1 MNVHKSF
8 LAGTIDY
15 RVAERR
21 AYVNNLFNKKYYS
34 DVAGELCFFQKENKL
49 AQSWASLFPQSEINF
64 IFGLTYSF

>member
-1 MNVHKSF
+1 MLSHEFNVGSGK
-8 LAGTIDY
+8 LGL
-15 RVAERR
+15 R